1 MSDQI
6 RAELERVAQTLGGDG
21 AAFVLER
28 PRDQGHGDLATNL
41 AMVLARQLKAKPR
54 DLARQVIDAIQLPA
68 SVISRMEI
76 AGPGSR
82 YFSPRSSQRVRP
94 LAGPPW
100 VRDLR

>member
-21 AAFVLER
+21 TAFVLER

-54 DLARQVIDAIQLPA
+54 DLAAR
-68 SVISRMEI
+68 
-76 AGPGSR
+76 
-82 YFSPRSSQRVRP
+82 
-94 LAGPPW
+94 
-100 VRDLR
+100 